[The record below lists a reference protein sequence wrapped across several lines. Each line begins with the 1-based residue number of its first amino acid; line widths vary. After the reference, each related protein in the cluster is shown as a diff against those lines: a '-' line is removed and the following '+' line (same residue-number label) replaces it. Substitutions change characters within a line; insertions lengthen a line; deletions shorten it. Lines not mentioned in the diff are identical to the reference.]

1 MSPNIPSKSVKSVT
15 NYYSSFFI
23 SALVS
28 MISPRMG
35 HNVLTYPLNDFLNYY
50 YYFYFKLYLKPKHE
64 NHVFSLYAICNV
76 IFICNFIFMFLKIK
90 NNVLS

>member
-50 YYFYFKLYLKPKHE
+50 SFYFKLYLKPKHE

-76 IFICNFIFMFLKIK
+76 
-90 NNVLS
+90 LSLYVTLYSCF